1 MLKGRNQL
9 KRFLKPLSKE
19 ERIEFA
25 LKCGTTIGNL
35 NQIIYSKTPC
45 GASLAIDI
53 DRESGGLVCCD
64 DLCPGADFSY
74 LRQQGVNQQEQPCR
88 T

>member
-25 LKCGTTIGNL
+25 LKCGTTIGME
-35 NQIIYSKTPC
+35 KKEEC
-45 GASLAIDI
+45 GRL
-53 DRESGGLVCCD
+53 L
-64 DLCPGADFSY
+64 
-74 LRQQGVNQQEQPCR
+74 
-88 T
+88 